1 MSICDLMDISMSVEE
16 PRGDRSA
23 GAWRKRSRRKWSEAE
38 RREIVLASFAAGAS
52 LAGVAR
58 EYGINANL
66 LWNWRRKFKQAGGML
81 PAKSASIAVDFVPV
95 GTVVEA
101 VTSPSRKS
109 DGLIEV
115 NLPGGARITVD
126 ATVDQQAL
134 VRVLCALKAAS

>member
-1 MSICDLMDISMSVEE
+1 MDISMSVEE
-16 PRGDRSA
+16 SRGDQSA

-101 VTSPSRKS
+101 ATSPSRKS
-109 DGLIEV
+109 VGLIEV

-126 ATVDQQAL
+126 AAVDQQAL
-134 VRVLCALKAAS
+134 VRVLCALKVAS

>member
-1 MSICDLMDISMSVEE
+1 LMDICVSVEE
-16 PRGDRSA
+16 PRGDQSA

-38 RREIVLASFAAGAS
+38 RREIVLASFAPGAS

-66 LWNWRRKFKQAGGML
+66 LWNWRRKFKQAGETL
-81 PAKSASIAVDFVPV
+81 PARSASIAVDFVPV

-101 VTSPSRKS
+101 VTSSSSKS

-115 NLPGGARITVD
+115 SLPGGARITVD
-126 ATVDQQAL
+126 AAVDQQAL
-134 VRVLCALKAAS
+134 VRVLYALKAAS

>member
-1 MSICDLMDISMSVEE
+1 MDISMSVEE
-16 PRGDRSA
+16 PRGGQFA

-38 RREIVLASFAAGAS
+38 RRDIVLASFAAGAS

-66 LWNWRRKFKQAGGML
+66 LWNWRRKFKQAGETL
-81 PAKSASIAVDFVPV
+81 PARSASIAVDFVPV

-101 VTSPSRKS
+101 VTSSSCKS

-134 VRVLCALKAAS
+134 ARVLCALKAAS